1 MRDHSSS
8 HCTNAN
14 IQMNTINLGDT
25 KKHIYWSPLWKIH
38 VEQLWRLRIL
48 LLLRESHDAES
59 LRDDFV

>member
-1 MRDHSSS
+1 M
-8 HCTNAN
+8 
-14 IQMNTINLGDT
+14 GDT